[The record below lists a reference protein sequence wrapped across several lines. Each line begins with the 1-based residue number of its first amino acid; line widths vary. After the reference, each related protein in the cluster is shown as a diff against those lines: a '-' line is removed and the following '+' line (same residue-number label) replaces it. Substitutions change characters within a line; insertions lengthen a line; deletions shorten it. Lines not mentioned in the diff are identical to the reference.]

1 MKKNNWIKILLWLF
15 TLWISFSGIL
25 LWYYTP
31 SCSNVWTQSTSW
43 CSVYSNTPSWY
54 CNNWNGINLYLSGNT
69 NSQGYDSNN
78 QLNLWN
84 LYKDIYNSW
93 KDNNEKIWTINYGTT
108 WWIWSLQKLM
118 WSPIDCKLWNNT
130 INTFLTTNVCQKINS
145 NRQVLTW
152 NSCASGYQKTWNYCC
167 EQIMCANPPQNWV
180 CASWYVPENNCCVA
194 QCDKPQDQKVCPDW
208 EDRVEEKC
216 KCVCNPERW
225 CCGVKLNTVVP
236 FIGDCIEMT
245 NWNDT
250 TQWVNQLNAFPYLM
264 KWLTKILIT
273 AIMIFSII
281 IVIVAWFLM
290 STSVAN
296 EWNYKKGTEL
306 LKKVII
312 CLILLWCSWLILK
325 LINPNFFG

>member
-1 MKKNNWIKILLWLF
+1 M
-15 TLWISFSGIL
+15 SFH
-25 LWYYTP
+25 T
-31 SCSNVWTQSTSW
+31 CT
-43 CSVYSNTPSWY
+43 
-54 CNNWNGINLYLSGNT
+54 
-69 NSQGYDSNN
+69 
-78 QLNLWN
+78 
-84 LYKDIYNSW
+84 
-93 KDNNEKIWTINYGTT
+93 E
-108 WWIWSLQKLM
+108 
-118 WSPIDCKLWNNT
+118 
-130 INTFLTTNVCQKINS
+130 
-145 NRQVLTW
+145 
-152 NSCASGYQKTWNYCC
+152 
-167 EQIMCANPPQNWV
+167 
-180 CASWYVPENNCCVA
+180 
-194 QCDKPQDQKVCPDW
+194 W